1 MNVESITDDAERVS
15 RHTGN
20 HPVISVIIP
29 TYNRESYLHDCLQSV
44 FLQSFR
50 DIEIILIDDR
60 SSDGTVALAEKLLAD
75 SPFDYHL
82 IAKMK
87 NRGVSHSRNM
97 GIQTARGQYLF
108 FLDSDDVLSENS
120 LEILLENYRSE
131 CVPVLPVIRFKTNE
145 ELDNVSY
152 AMSQEQRAYPAY
164 KMIREFNH
172 GYVWG
177 FLIERGVVQ
186 SKRIL
191 FDENL
196 SYREDNV
203 WLAWYMSFFPAVRRV
218 SGAYYAYRVTPHSL
232 SRSEPVEHTV
242 KAYCSVNSLL
252 SWQFANDM
260 ATCISIRRTLYNAA
274 FGEAAY
280 AGKMGELKPL
290 RKFKLSLPIRKAYTS
305 SLPWSKKM
313 LECFFCALPLLE
325 FPLYRLV
332 FAISGKSKPKNK

>member
-1 MNVESITDDAERVS
+1 MKENRSDMGVVCSHRRTLGSPAV
-15 RHTGN
+15 
-20 HPVISVIIP
+20 SVIIP
-29 TYNRESYLHDCLQSV
+29 VYNGEAYLEDCLRSV
-44 FLQSFR
+44 FAQSLC
-50 DIEIILIDDR
+50 DLEIVLIDDA
-60 SSDGTVALAEKLLAD
+60 SADGTVELAESLLE
-75 SPFDYHL
+75 SSSMDYL
-82 IAKMK
+82 LLTKTA
-87 NRGVSHSRNM
+87 NRGVSHSRNV
-97 GIQTARGQYLF
+97 GIQAARGQYLF

-152 AMSQEQRAYPAY
+152 SVSQEQRAYPTY

-172 GYVWG
+172 GYVCG
-177 FLIERGVVQ
+177 FLIERELVQ

-252 SWQFANDM
+252 SRQFANDM

-274 FGEAAY
+274 LGEAAY
-280 AGKMGELKPL
+280 AGKMEELKHL
-290 RKFKLSLPIRKAYTS
+290 RKFKISLPVQKAHSS
-305 SLPWSKKM
+305 SLPWIWKM
-313 LECFFCALPLLE
+313 LECFFCTFPVLE
-325 FPLYRLV
+325 FLLYRLV
-332 FAISGKSKPKNK
+332 FAFSGKLKQKNK

>member
-1 MNVESITDDAERVS
+1 MNEKRSDMGVKYAQRSRLESPAV
-15 RHTGN
+15 
-20 HPVISVIIP
+20 SVIIP
-29 TYNRESYLHDCLQSV
+29 VYNGEAYLEDCLRSV
-44 FLQSFR
+44 FAQSLR
-50 DIEIILIDDR
+50 DVEIVLIDDA
-60 SSDGTVALAEKLLAD
+60 STDGTVELATRLLE
-75 SPFDYHL
+75 SSSMDYL
-82 IAKMK
+82 LLTKTA
-87 NRGVSHSRNM
+87 NRGVSHSRNV
-97 GIQTARGQYLF
+97 GIQAARGQYLF

-152 AMSQEQRAYPAY
+152 SVSQEQRAYPTY

-177 FLIERGVVQ
+177 FLIERELVQ

-232 SRSEPVEHTV
+232 SRRDPVWHTIL
-242 KAYCSVNSLL
+242 AYRSVMDVLRHL
-252 SWQFANDM
+252 ERNDM
-260 ATCISIRRTLYNAA
+260 SVWLSIRRVLYNSV
-274 FGEAAY
+274 FGESVCK
-280 AGKMGELKPL
+280 GKPVRWESVKTDKCKGSVL
-290 RKFKLSLPIRKAYTS
+290 RVMQS
-305 SLPWSKKM
+305 SLPVM
-313 LECFFCALPLLE
+313 RRFMEAVFLRYPRLE
-325 FPLYRLV
+325 FILCRLT
-332 FAISGKSKPKNK
+332 FILKHK

>member
-1 MNVESITDDAERVS
+1 MNENRPDMGVKYAQRSRLESPAV
-15 RHTGN
+15 
-20 HPVISVIIP
+20 SVIIP
-29 TYNRESYLHDCLQSV
+29 VYNGEAYLEDCLRSV
-44 FLQSFR
+44 FAQSR
-50 DIEIILIDDR
+50 HDIEIVLIDDA
-60 SSDGTVALAEKLLAD
+60 SVDGTVELAESLMESSSMDYLL
-75 SPFDYHL
+75 L
-82 IAKMK
+82 TKTV
-87 NRGVSHSRNM
+87 NRGVSHSRNV
-97 GIQTARGQYLF
+97 GIQAARGQYLF

-131 CVPVLPVIRFKTNE
+131 CVPVLPVIRFKTYE

-152 AMSQEQRAYPAY
+152 SVSQEQRAYPTY

-177 FLIERGVVQ
+177 FLIERELVQ

-218 SGAYYAYRVTPHSL
+218 SGAYYAYRVTLHSL

-242 KAYCSVNSLL
+242 KACCSVNTLL

-260 ATCISIRRTLYNAA
+260 AICISIRRTLYNAA

-280 AGKMGELKPL
+280 AGKMEKLTPL
-290 RKFKLSLPIRKAYTS
+290 RKSKLSLSIQKVYAS
-305 SLPWSKKM
+305 SLPRIQKM
-313 LECFFCALPLLE
+313 LECLFCALPLLE